1 MIYGRRMKPVCG
13 NYKTYECRH
22 GIGYT
27 VITSSYF
34 DIETCLTVFVSPEEP
49 VELMVLKIKN
59 LSERKRD
66 ISLFSYLEWNLGV
79 YNFENREFQKIF
91 IDNDFESDLNAFIA
105 TKRVW
110 EIPNEKNQNMNTD
123 WNYTA
128 FHSSSEE
135 SVSFDGD
142 RESFVGMY
150 GNKAHPRALRQR
162 FLEKNQGKWV
172 DGIASLQTDLIL
184 SGREEKIVVFTIG
197 TCTKKSGAE
206 KIIKKYKDVNKALG
220 TLEKVKNFWKPYIE
234 SCHIETPDKAADI
247 FTNIW
252 LKYQAISCR
261 IWSRTAY
268 YQSGGAFGFRDQ
280 LQDSQLF
287 LSFMPQLTKKQILLH
302 AAHQYKDGT
311 VKHWWHPISE
321 GPDSRFGDVYCGSLV
336 AGSYLKKQTIIQ
348 YWKMF
353 SIS

>member
-1 MIYGRRMKPVCG
+1 MQDGLFKCKYGFFSEDGMEYIITRPDTPRPWINIISNGEYGITVSQTGTGYSWLGNSNLNRITRFNQDMVEDGMGKFLYLRDNHSHDIWSAGWKPVCG

-197 TCTKKSGAE
+197 TCTKRVGR
-206 KIIKKYKDVNKALG
+206 
-220 TLEKVKNFWKPYIE
+220 KN
-234 SCHIETPDKAADI
+234 H
-247 FTNIW
+247 
-252 LKYQAISCR
+252 
-261 IWSRTAY
+261 
-268 YQSGGAFGFRDQ
+268 
-280 LQDSQLF
+280 
-287 LSFMPQLTKKQILLH
+287 
-302 AAHQYKDGT
+302 
-311 VKHWWHPISE
+311 
-321 GPDSRFGDVYCGSLV
+321 
-336 AGSYLKKQTIIQ
+336 
-348 YWKMF
+348 
-353 SIS
+353 